1 MAVKRPGG
9 RAYNRAKN
17 IVKQA
22 LKRIGRRKSAGGPGG
37 G

>member
-9 RAYNRAKN
+9 TQYKRAKKT
-17 IVKQA
+17 VKEA
-22 LKRIGRRKSAGGPGG
+22 LRRIGRRKSAGGGG